1 MCLLMATGRSYA
13 QDSVVQDSV
22 LLKSISVAPVIHID
36 SSYKMPLISR
46 AITDSML
53 EYSKNFIGVPYQYG
67 GKSKRG
73 FDCSGFVGTIYGN
86 YGFSMPSSSSNY
98 SRFGRSVS
106 KKACRP
112 GDVICFNGRNANSG
126 RIGHV
131 GIITEIKDGEIYFIH
146 ASVQRG
152 VTLSKVSEAYYKP
165 RFVTIKRILP

>member
-1 MCLLMATGRSYA
+1 MMFIAANLYS
-13 QDSVVQDSV
+13 QDSIIQDST
-22 LLKSISVAPVIHID
+22 LNISIQQISTIHID
-36 SSYKMPLISR
+36 SAYKLPLISR

-53 EYSKNFIGVPYQYG
+53 EYSMHFIGVPYQYG
-67 GKSKRG
+67 GKSKKG
-73 FDCSGFVGTIYGN
+73 FDCSGFVATMYGN
-86 YGFSMPSSSSNY
+86 YGFHMPSSSSNY
-98 SRFGRSVS
+98 NHFGRGVS

-112 GDVICFNGRNANSG
+112 GDVICFNGRKARSG

-131 GIITEIKDGEIYFIH
+131 GIITEIKDNEIYFIH